1 MTGNNETT
9 IMKTRELQKQW
20 WDWLS
25 TSERLLRS
33 LYEQTAALTLRDVER
48 VERIQPELD
57 QLLTRMRE
65 IDGSAAACAKRLAEE
80 LGTEPNLRGLVRELD
95 KAEAQALQGLA
106 NRVTV
111 AARNVQNVLDKNRKL
126 IENEMT
132 YINGTLTLIA
142 RAAVKA
148 ESPYGNS
155 RGRTALLLNE
165 AA

>member
-1 MTGNNETT
+1 
-9 IMKTRELQKQW
+9 MKTRELQTLW
-20 WDWLS
+20 WDWLG

-33 LYEQTAALTLRDVER
+33 LYEQTAALTLRDVAR

-57 QLLTRMRE
+57 ALMTRLQVLDE
-65 IDGSAAACAKRLAEE
+65 NAVTCARTLAEE
-80 LGTEPNLRGLVRELD
+80 LETEPTLRGLVRVLE
-95 KAEAQALQGLA
+95 KAEAQQLQGLA

-111 AARNVQNVLDKNRKL
+111 AARNVQGVVAKNRTL

-142 RAAVKA
+142 KAAVDA
-148 ESPYGNS
+148 EGPYTRLEG
-155 RGRTALLLNE
+155 TAVLLNE

>member
-1 MTGNNETT
+1 MT
-9 IMKTRELQKQW
+9 TRELQTIW

-33 LYEQTAALTLRDVER
+33 LHEQTAAVTLRDVAR

-57 QLLTRMRE
+57 ALMDRMVQL
-65 IDGSAAACAKRLAEE
+65 DADAVACARKLAEE
-80 LGTEPNLRGLVRELD
+80 LGTEPNLRSLVQALE
-95 KAEAQALQGLA
+95 KAEAQQLQGLA

-111 AARNVQNVLDKNRKL
+111 AARHVQDVIAKNRTL
-126 IENEMT
+126 LESEMT

-142 RAAVKA
+142 KAAVDIKA
-148 ESPYGNS
+148 PYRRKSNATS
-155 RGRTALLLNE
+155 SVLVDQ

>member
-1 MTGNNETT
+1 
-9 IMKTRELQKQW
+9 MKTRELQTLW

-33 LYEQTAALTLRDVER
+33 LHEQTAAVTLRDVAR

-57 QLLTRMRE
+57 SLMQRVMTLDE
-65 IDGSAAACAKRLAEE
+65 AAVACAKRLAEE
-80 LGTEPNLRGLVRELD
+80 MGTEPNLRGLVRVLD
-95 KAEAQALQGLA
+95 KAEAQQLQGLA

-111 AARNVQNVLDKNRKL
+111 AARHVQEVVKKNRAL
-126 IENEMT
+126 IEGEMT

-142 RAAVKA
+142 KAAVDAKG
-148 ESPYGNS
+148 PYRRRGPS
-155 RGRTALLLNE
+155 RTSVLVDQ

>member
-1 MTGNNETT
+1 
-9 IMKTRELQKQW
+9 MKSRELQTLW

-33 LYEQTAALTLRDVER
+33 LYEQTAALTLRDVAR

-57 QLLTRMRE
+57 AMMERIRT
-65 IDGSAAACAKRLAEE
+65 IDQAAVTCAVKLAEE
-80 LGTEPNLRGLVRELD
+80 LETEPNLRGLVRVLE
-95 KAEAQALQGLA
+95 KAEAQQLQGLA

-111 AARNVQNVLDKNRKL
+111 AARNVQAVVAKNRTL
-126 IENEMT
+126 IENEVT

-142 RAAVKA
+142 KAVVDAQGPYTRADATQSVI
-148 ESPYGNS
+148 
-155 RGRTALLLNE
+155 LNE

>member
-1 MTGNNETT
+1 MR
-9 IMKTRELQKQW
+9 TRELQTLW

-33 LYEQTAALTLRDVER
+33 LHEQTAALTLRDVAR

-57 QLLTRMRE
+57 SLLDRVKQ
-65 IDGSAAACAKRLAEE
+65 IDERAAACARKLAEE
-80 LGTEPNLRGLVRELD
+80 LGTEPSLRGLVRALD
-95 KAEAQALQGLA
+95 KAEAQQVQSIA
-106 NRVTV
+106 NRVLV
-111 AARNVQNVLDKNRKL
+111 AARNVQAVLDKNRAL

-142 RAAVKA
+142 KTASEAQGPYKQATDRAAV
-148 ESPYGNS
+148 
-155 RGRTALLLNE
+155 LVDQ

>member
-1 MTGNNETT
+1 
-9 IMKTRELQKQW
+9 MKTRELQTLW

-33 LYEQTAALTLRDVER
+33 LYEQTAALTLRDVAR

-57 QLLTRMRE
+57 SMMAKIRE
-65 IDGSAAACAKRLAEE
+65 LDTKAVACAQKLAEE
-80 LGTEPNLRGLVRELD
+80 LDTEASLRGLLRVLD
-95 KAEAQALQGLA
+95 KGEAQQLQGLG

-111 AARNVQNVLDKNRKL
+111 AARNVQAVLKKNRTL

-132 YINGTLTLIA
+132 YINGSLTLIA
-142 RAAVKA
+142 KAAVDAKGPFRNA
-148 ESPYGNS
+148 GVPS
-155 RGRTALLLNE
+155 AVLVDQ